1 MAISGD
7 NFGCYSGKETVY
19 GISRMEARGAT
30 KYLIISRTAPT
41 TKNYPP
47 RMSVVPRVRTLV
59 DTAEGLIT
67 KELGKFGSEAHLF
80 DYRLPQGPLG

>member
-1 MAISGD
+1 MSSDALGGWPSVPHLCVR
-7 NFGCYSGKETVY
+7 GCAFALYPL
-19 GISRMEARGAT
+19 RAEAE
-30 KYLIISRTAPT
+30 
-41 TKNYPP
+41 
-47 RMSVVPRVRTLV
+47 VVGTLV